1 MKEIDLLKKIEKVAT
16 PPSLLT
22 RIEAQLNQGV
32 ELLSRNWLVFS
43 YGCIAALLIVNIS
56 LFSGQFS
63 TPYSPTET
71 VNLVDEMN
79 LSPSNQLYND

>member
-16 PPSLLT
+16 SPYLLT
-22 RIEAQLNQGV
+22 RIEAQLNQGI

-43 YGCIAALLIVNIS
+43 YSFIAALIIVNLS

-63 TPYSPTET
+63 TPNSPTET